1 METVIHIRNLNHYY
15 GSGALRKQVL
25 FDITTDIYSGEIV
38 ILTGPSGSGKT
49 TLLTLCGALRSIEEG
64 SVTILGHELKGASSA
79 DLVRIRQSIGFIF
92 QGHNLIGALNATQNV
107 KMSLAPDNLSSQ
119 EAHKR
124 SVEMLNAV
132 GLGHRVDYF
141 PDRLSGG
148 QKQRVAIARAL
159 VRKPKIVLADEPT
172 AALDK
177 KSGRE
182 VVELLQNLAK
192 AQGCTILLVTHDNRI
207 LDVADRIITLED
219 GHLTT
224 FTAGMVANT
233 GHMLSAFAQL
243 SRKGELVKHVTR
255 LSSTQFVEMLD
266 QITTEFEQFLKVV
279 DVTNET
285 EVGGAA
291 AEALF
296 NQMLEAVTFKIRD
309 LLRADRG
316 SIFIVDEQRGQLH
329 SRIAHTSEGEQPLV
343 IDIPIGTGI
352 AGRVALTG
360 ETQNIADPYNHPD
373 FNPEVDRKTGYR
385 THNLLCMPLF
395 DRNRKV
401 FAVTQLLN
409 KAGNQ
414 PFTSDDEAAFRD
426 YVQPLGII
434 LQSCLRIT
442 RAETA
447 STGLVHGTN

>member
-1 METVIHIRNLNHYY
+1 METVIRIRNLNHYY
-15 GSGALRKQVL
+15 GAGSLRKQVL
-25 FDITTDIYSGEIV
+25 FDINTDIYAGEIV

-64 SVTILGHELKGASSA
+64 SVNILGQELNGATPA
-79 DLVRIRQSIGFIF
+79 ELVRVRQSIGFIF
-92 QGHNLIGALNATQNV
+92 QAHNLIGALTATQNV
-107 KMSLAPDNLSSQ
+107 KMSLGLDNLPAK
-119 EAHKR
+119 ETERR
-124 SVEMLNAV
+124 SVEMLGAV
-132 GLGHRVDYF
+132 GLGHRTDYL

-159 VRKPKIVLADEPT
+159 VRRPKIILADEPT

-182 VVELLQNLAK
+182 VVEILQNLAK

-233 GHMLSAFAQL
+233 GHMLAAFAQL

-255 LSSTQFVEMLD
+255 LSSKQFVEMLD
-266 QITTEFEQFLKVV
+266 QITSEFEQFLKVV
-279 DVTNET
+279 DVTNEE

-291 AEALF
+291 AGALF

-309 LLRADRG
+309 LLQADRG
-316 SIFIVDEQRGQLH
+316 TIFIVDEQRGRLQ
-329 SRIAHTSEGEQPLV
+329 SRIAHTDGEKPLL

-360 ETQNIADPYNHPD
+360 ETQNVSDPYHHPD
-373 FNPEVDRKTGYR
+373 FNPAIDRETGYR
-385 THNLLCMPLF
+385 THSLLCMPIF
-395 DRNRKV
+395 DRNKKV
-401 FAVTQLLN
+401 FAVAQLLN
-409 KAGNQ
+409 KNGSQ
-414 PFTSDDEAAFRD
+414 PFTPEDEAAFRE
-426 YVQPLGII
+426 YAPPLGVI

-442 RAETA
+442 RVEPAA
-447 STGLVHGTN
+447 DAAHGNN